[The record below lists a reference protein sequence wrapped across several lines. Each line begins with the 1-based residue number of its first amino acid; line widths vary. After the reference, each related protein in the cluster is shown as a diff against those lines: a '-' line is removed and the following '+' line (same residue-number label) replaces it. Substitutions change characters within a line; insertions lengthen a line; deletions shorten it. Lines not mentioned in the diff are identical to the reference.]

1 MPLGFKVCEFTNHS
15 LFVLFFFHVSTRSW
29 NCVASDG
36 SMNSGSDGSMNSGSD
51 GSMNNVS
58 DGKASG
64 RRLFAVAFSDLSL
77 STE

>member
-1 MPLGFKVCEFTNHS
+1 M
-15 LFVLFFFHVSTRSW
+15 
-29 NCVASDG
+29 
-36 SMNSGSDGSMNSGSD
+36 SDGSMNSGSD